1 MRYPK
6 ALLLLFVPAL
16 ALAQAPKS
24 RLPLE
29 KVKLPPGF
37 SIGVF
42 SEAVP
47 GARSMALSP
56 AGILYVGTRKEGKVY
71 ALPDRNKDGRADAVY
86 TIASGLLSP
95 NGVAWKGGSL
105 YVAEISRVL
114 RFDGID
120 GRLEHPPKPV
130 VVTD

>member
-1 MRYPK
+1 MKNPK
-6 ALLLLFVPAL
+6 ALLLVLLVPAL

-42 SEAVP
+42 SENVP
-47 GARSMALSP
+47 GA
-56 AGILYVGTRKEGKVY
+56 
-71 ALPDRNKDGRADAVY
+71 
-86 TIASGLLSP
+86 
-95 NGVAWKGGSL
+95 L

-120 GRLEHPPKPV
+120 GRLKNPPKPV
-130 VVTD
+130 VVTDAFPKDRHHGWKFIRFGPDGALLVPDDEAGAVYRITHGRR